1 MSEETEKITDLRSY
15 KVVKDNQII
24 QNVRKEKYTL
34 SVLEQ
39 KALLY
44 IISMIKPPKEDSN
57 GVIDAPVYEYE
68 FEIAKFCKICGINNR
83 SGKNYENIRTALKN
97 ISDSSFWLRSGDG
110 RQMLFRW
117 FSSATIIEGE
127 GKITIEISPNV
138 MPYLFNL
145 SDNFTTYELYYVLAL
160 SSTHSITLY
169 ELLKSYSFKKNIA
182 LTLEELRDNMMLGT
196 KYPLFK
202 DFRRYVL
209 DVAVKE
215 INGYT
220 DINVY
225 WNPIKTGRSVTAI
238 EFNIEMKNS
247 MDRAVTRTKVLEE
260 LS

>member
-1 MSEETEKITDLRSY
+1 
-15 KVVKDNQII
+15 
-24 QNVRKEKYTL
+24 
-34 SVLEQ
+34 
-39 KALLY
+39 
-44 IISMIKPPKEDSN
+44 
-57 GVIDAPVYEYE
+57 
-68 FEIAKFCKICGINNR
+68 
-83 SGKNYENIRTALKN
+83 
-97 ISDSSFWLRSGDG
+97 
-110 RQMLFRW
+110 
-117 FSSATIIEGE
+117 
-127 GKITIEISPNV
+127 
-138 MPYLFNL
+138 
-145 SDNFTTYELYYVLAL
+145 
-160 SSTHSITLY
+160 
-169 ELLKSYSFKKNIA
+169 
-182 LTLEELRDNMMLGT
+182 MMLGT